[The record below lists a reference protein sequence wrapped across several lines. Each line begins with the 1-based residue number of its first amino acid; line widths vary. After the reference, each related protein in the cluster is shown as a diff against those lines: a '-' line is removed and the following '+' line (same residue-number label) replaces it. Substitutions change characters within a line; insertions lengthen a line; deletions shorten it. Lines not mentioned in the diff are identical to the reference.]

1 MASAVDKLGWK
12 LMGPMTATAAATA
25 TRKFAEKA
33 YKVGTGEAPPEN
45 PAAPHVPLRQAIIW
59 AILSGVGVALVKM
72 MVERSAAAAWL
83 RKPQTSAGQCA
94 VLILPQRTA
103 PAGGCDAWG

>member
-12 LMGPMTATAAATA
+12 LMGPMTAAAAATA

-33 YKVGTGEAPPEN
+33 YKAGTGEAPPEN

-72 MVERSAAAAWL
+72 MVERTAAAAWL
-83 RKPQTSAGQCA
+83 RARGE
-94 VLILPQRTA
+94 LPPGIAAQGDNPNDPT
-103 PAGGCDAWG
+103 D